1 MSWFVVEAQVCNWV
15 TWAHTLDEQITPLI
29 PLYSKRWWHWKIRHV
44 WSENRRY
51 SAVLISRLKLQ
62 AHFSA
67 FKQPKHRIKMA
78 ALMLPS
84 PTEATIES
92 ETTLVQA
99 DAFLCTTE
107 DHKLFRIFLNKKWI
121 HASWQIIINT
131 DAVEETEKSR
141 MEKRSLGHWHLLQ
154 SQRLPFNFELET
166 DKAAVT
172 RYPISFEF
180 STSRVW
186 YSR

>member
-1 MSWFVVEAQVCNWV
+1 MSWFVVEAQVCKS
-15 TWAHTLDEQITPLI
+15 HGPIHMTLDERIAPLI
-29 PLYSKRWWHWKIRHV
+29 PLSSKRWWHWKIRHV
-44 WSENRRY
+44 WSENRRCL
-51 SAVLISRLKLQ
+51 AVLISRLKLQ

-67 FKQPKHRIKMA
+67 FKQPKRRIKMA

-84 PTEATIES
+84 PTEATIERK
-92 ETTLVQA
+92 TTLVRT
-99 DAFLCTTE
+99 DAFPWTTE
-107 DHKLFRIFLNKKWI
+107 DHKLFRKIWI
-121 HASWQIIINT
+121 HASWQIVINT

-154 SQRLPFNFELET
+154 SQHLPFNFELET

-180 STSRVW
+180 STSPVL